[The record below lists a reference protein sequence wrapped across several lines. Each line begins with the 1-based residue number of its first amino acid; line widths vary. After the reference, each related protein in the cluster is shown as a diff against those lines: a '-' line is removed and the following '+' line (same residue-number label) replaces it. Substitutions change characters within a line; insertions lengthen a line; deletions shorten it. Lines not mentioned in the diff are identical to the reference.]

1 MEAPCL
7 EWSAAAVRDGTLT
20 VELAGDRPR
29 GWKATFRRT
38 AKLLGGGDWG
48 EVSLKGAKVKVTDV
62 PDGAEEE
69 LRFFLES
76 VVQQANATH
85 APSEDDDDEDEA
97 DDGDD
102 PVADDGDDPD
112 ARMTARFRAFGAT

>member
-1 MEAPCL
+1 MEEPRL

-20 VELAGDRPR
+20 VELAGDAPR
-29 GWKATFRRT
+29 GWKPTFRRT

-48 EVSLKGAKVKVTDV
+48 EVSVRGTKVKVADV
-62 PDGAEEE
+62 ADGTEEE

-85 APSEDDDDEDEA
+85 VQSEDDAEDEA
-97 DDGDD
+97 DDGDETD
-102 PVADDGDDPD
+102 EGDDVD
-112 ARMTARFRAFGAT
+112 ARMTARFRDFGAT

>member
-1 MEAPCL
+1 MEAPRL

-48 EVSLKGAKVKVTDV
+48 EVSLKGAKVKVSDV
-62 PDGAEEE
+62 PDGVEEE

-76 VVQQANATH
+76 VVQQANATDLQ
-85 APSEDDDDEDEA
+85 SKDDADDEPDER
-97 DDGDD
+97 DDPGEGDD
-102 PVADDGDDPD
+102 AD
-112 ARMTARFRAFGAT
+112 ARMTARFRAFSET